1 MNDLIKIDLQSLS
14 EEINKFLPDYY
25 FYLSSGAAFTGDYV
39 TAGNYISVLT
49 KSFPESVTLMNLQ
62 AKIYAQ
68 QGKFTEAAYLWRK
81 CLKIDPDNNKFI
93 SALYR
98 IDQLQVSKVYRH
110 LFLAKLLGGL
120 CLIAG
125 FILLISFLLTAIKRQ
140 SNDLRILRNQQT
152 LLQNKIDSL
161 TFLETTMVSSGI
173 LNEIKTSLW
182 NIDGISMEERKEG
195 LTVTFNEGIFMNGDK
210 LSKSGSDKVIQV
222 AKTLDPFTGRITLVV
237 MGCSDDIPIN
247 NAERFQSN
255 QAIRLARSVAVHKLI
270 SENSRILP
278 EDILTGT
285 NNESHVP
292 FNNENTVNR
301 LKNRTVTIRI
311 LPKKA
316 II

>member
-81 CLKIDPDNNKFI
+81 CLKIDPDNNNFI
-93 SALYR
+93 RALYR
-98 IDQLQVSKVYRH
+98 IDQLQVSQIYRH
-110 LFLAKLLGGL
+110 LFLVKLLGGL

-140 SNDLRILRNQQT
+140 SGDLRILRNQQT
-152 LLQNKIDSL
+152 LIQNKIDSMI
-161 TFLETTMVSSGI
+161 FLETTMVSSSGI
-173 LNEIKTSLW
+173 LNEIETGLK
-182 NIDGISMEERKEG
+182 NIDGISIGVRKEE
-195 LTVTFNEGIFMNGDK
+195 LTVTFNEDIFRNGDK

-222 AKTLDPFTGRITLVV
+222 AKTLEPFTGRIVLVI
-237 MGCSDDIPIN
+237 MGCSDDVPISNRKTFQN
-247 NAERFQSN
+247 NQEL
-255 QAIRLARSVAVHKLI
+255 RLARSVAVHKLI
-270 SENSRILP
+270 SENSRIFP
-278 EDILTGT
+278 EDILTGASH
-285 NNESHVP
+285 EGHVP
-292 FNNENTVNR
+292 FNTENTVNK
-301 LKNRTVTIRI
+301 LKNRTVTIRT
-311 LPKKA
+311 LPKKP
-316 II
+316 